1 MLADAARILQQ
12 AMPDGPPPE
21 APIVQAIPISSPCP
35 QPAGVNNNQPS
46 AQAQGGPVTLASL
59 SAQLEMLRG
68 MSRDHEIR
76 GVSYE
81 DTVGKEP
88 AGFGLRTLQEEIA
101 LCESRILAFH
111 STKDDEQRIAK
122 ALALL
127 DSGATHAVVPF
138 SPELGELQRV
148 PVTLAGDSKQEWLKT
163 KGGTLVVPPPKASCG
178 SKGNPQTIVPLGSL
192 VESLGCSL
200 TWSKRKGLRITHPT
214 LGVLRTDLS
223 NNHCP
228 LLQEDQAMTLISELE
243 ARRLE
248 DFRERVQDLE
258 CQIESI
264 DSPPDPTHTLRK
276 CVLSG
281 DRKDVL
287 QAVLAQPY
295 LASVQEEVK
304 AKLAEGFG
312 DVSDKTGQWL
322 LKSLP
327 LNRAT
332 RRTLLQTRRWLVHLC
347 SGPEARDDPIGSFCE
362 RQGVARLNVDI
373 RQRGGKG
380 WSLSQRNG
388 VWRLLLWAAA
398 SERIAA
404 ILASPPDSKG
414 TEADVI
420 RIQDMFLWSLASVAN
435 GQGVPYLCSGVSKQE
450 ECREKFVQWAG
461 VQSVSFCQGSLGGEY
476 EQRTEVMTNLDLSLL
491 SRLPSKGK
499 PGRSPEGQVWVK
511 EFREQIAR
519 ALIGS
524 PAGATCEGLD
534 DMIRQANPR
543 GDGLPLKVARVQGD
557 DEDVDAGIVAK
568 EVKPDELEAW
578 RQHVLRGHLPY
589 RRDCQRCI
597 EGSGLGIQHRRVKY
611 KTLFS
616 LSVDLFGPLSKD
628 EKGLDEESVSANPH
642 IKYGLVGAF
651 RVPKKA
657 FQENGKDCDDRPKNG
672 EPEGDDPLKDVDF
685 DGYEPS
691 LEGEDDFLQQYDIGV
706 DEVQESS
713 LQQPSVSVGTVD
725 PGVKAAEDASGRAF
739 SEDECNLWRDEDLP
753 KSKEELEA
761 YIEYLATPPDQVVL
775 RYFVGLKSKTG
786 AEVAAGLQRMIMQ
799 VNKLFPVR
807 VLHTDPGTE
816 FTSDALK
823 KWLLQNNISLQ
834 HPLPADKQANGLAER
849 TIGWVKARA
858 RTLIGSSG
866 LSVNLWPLAMRW
878 AVSAHNRHVLGLPA
892 IPYFGQ
898 TVLHKLKR
906 PPGGS
911 NELMPKWI
919 KARYLAPHLSVPE
932 GHVLVTEEGN
942 LVGSKGFRA
951 NTIDPEAF
959 PELVMPVPVE
969 EVQEEDGPSP
979 LPLPIEAMSSRSG
992 PDRRVR
998 GKSSVRAVERR
1009 DADLEDPE
1017 TLSSRAMLN
1026 NDYSNQTFRSIVSA
1040 LRNHVHPSQDR
1051 RGKFE
1056 GRFVFGTYCHGG
1068 NRGIVSLSKK
1078 MPETT
1083 KFLNSFL
1090 RQRLGTSIQG
1100 ARGRMVCINGD
1111 ASHRDWSSQG
1121 CKE

>member
-1 MLADAARILQQ
+1 
-12 AMPDGPPPE
+12 
-21 APIVQAIPISSPCP
+21 
-35 QPAGVNNNQPS
+35 
-46 AQAQGGPVTLASL
+46 
-59 SAQLEMLRG
+59 
-68 MSRDHEIR
+68 
-76 GVSYE
+76 
-81 DTVGKEP
+81 
-88 AGFGLRTLQEEIA
+88 
-101 LCESRILAFH
+101 
-111 STKDDEQRIAK
+111 
-122 ALALL
+122 
-127 DSGATHAVVPF
+127 
-138 SPELGELQRV
+138 
-148 PVTLAGDSKQEWLKT
+148 
-163 KGGTLVVPPPKASCG
+163 
-178 SKGNPQTIVPLGSL
+178 
-192 VESLGCSL
+192 
-200 TWSKRKGLRITHPT
+200 
-214 LGVLRTDLS
+214 
-223 NNHCP
+223 
-228 LLQEDQAMTLISELE
+228 
-243 ARRLE
+243 
-248 DFRERVQDLE
+248 
-258 CQIESI
+258 
-264 DSPPDPTHTLRK
+264 
-276 CVLSG
+276 
-281 DRKDVL
+281 
-287 QAVLAQPY
+287 
-295 LASVQEEVK
+295 
-304 AKLAEGFG
+304 
-312 DVSDKTGQWL
+312 
-322 LKSLP
+322 
-327 LNRAT
+327 
-332 RRTLLQTRRWLVHLC
+332 
-347 SGPEARDDPIGSFCE
+347 
-362 RQGVARLNVDI
+362 
-373 RQRGGKG
+373 
-380 WSLSQRNG
+380 
-388 VWRLLLWAAA
+388 
-398 SERIAA
+398 
-404 ILASPPDSKG
+404 
-414 TEADVI
+414 
-420 RIQDMFLWSLASVAN
+420 
-435 GQGVPYLCSGVSKQE
+435 
-450 ECREKFVQWAG
+450 
-461 VQSVSFCQGSLGGEY
+461 
-476 EQRTEVMTNLDLSLL
+476 MTNLDLSLL

-849 TIGWVKARA
+849 TIG
-858 RTLIGSSG
+858 
-866 LSVNLWPLAMRW
+866 
-878 AVSAHNRHVLGLPA
+878 
-892 IPYFGQ
+892 
-898 TVLHKLKR
+898 
-906 PPGGS
+906 GS

-932 GHVLVTEEGN
+932 GTMFIHPRTEGESLKEGLAPQSKEREAEWSALMVMQATEIGVHKDVRNEWYSKNYVLCVPGALELHLEESPGNPKEGFSNREPLVRPLLDKVVEFDARKPHSVSRSPDWFIVGYSPLGTAKLQENVHNLLYDLGFRYKRQDGILHKVNMIRKEEDDQSLPTEEFVRDPRGDIFLEQDEQPDSHTPIIGWDPTGGN
-942 LVGSKGFRA
+942 QG
-951 NTIDPEAF
+951 N
-959 PELVMPVPVE
+959 VPVE
-969 EVQEEDGPSP
+969 NLEETDLYQFLVEREVPWLYRRLREVGVEEAADLPFLFEEDFIELGIPRGDAQKVGWLDQEEQRIYGEGCPGFASASSNQATKGTAFAVSRGSYPTMQNIDEEYAQHAIYMQELWDQESEDDAETRDSKEKHEDVSVKQVD
-979 LPLPIEAMSSRSG
+979 EAFYTPDVEKLLLSLSG
-992 PDRRVR
+992 PLRVVHNVSPSEV
-998 GKSSVRAVERR
+998 KQHLASWTSAAE
-1009 DADLEDPE
+1009 AE
-1017 TLSSRAMLN
+1017 
-1026 NDYSNQTFRSIVSA
+1026 VSA
-1040 LRNHVHPSQDR
+1040 LEGMHAIKRYTGEEAKVVELTGIGENVGWLAVAILRPKIPQLIYTQAEWVGPGGKTGFKQSSVEPNLWFIVGESSEILGYAIIYVDDIMILSDQPNARAAHDWINTKWKSTPLERATDATAITFLGVDVHVDYDSSGNQGFALSQSGYIDELLRTYQMQPSPRQIPFPREWTKELPEQEVYEIDVLR
-1051 RGKFE
+1051 KAQKITGELLWLSQRSRVDIAYHVALMGSWNVRAPTLVLKLGLRMLE
-1056 GRFVFGTYCHGG
+1056 YLWTTRDWRLSLISRPESEKRIEVFTDASFSPYGSHSADAAEEDDEVHVNQGTD
-1068 NRGIVSLSKK
+1068 GIVEAAPP
-1078 MPETT
+1078 MPRFT
-1083 KFLNSFL
+1083 
-1090 RQRLGTSIQG
+1090 
-1100 ARGRMVCINGD
+1100 GRYPLLVNAVNAEFD
-1111 ASHRDWSSQG
+1111 QAL
-1121 CKE
+1121 K